1 MTTIY
6 VNPLNMKSVDDARYK
21 LMAYK
26 KSLAEFPALYMRE
39 VEKVLN
45 GILDGQAP
53 PFAKGMWSSYVKVGG
68 GGFGGNTEFGESSGI
83 GASALFL
90 FDGKVEFIEFGTGIV
105 GEKNHEGINTDWLS
119 KLPPPYIEYNAGPQ
133 IQHFE
138 DSNMDYWVYYDEQGR
153 HVTHGQP
160 ADPFIY
166 RSVTEL
172 MDQYVDIARNVF
184 HKNNIGKTL
193 VLWS

>member
-26 KSLAEFPALYMRE
+26 ESLAEFPNLYMRE
-39 VEKVLN
+39 VNRKLN
-45 GILDGQAP
+45 EILDGQAP
-53 PFAKGMWSSYVKVGG
+53 PYAKGMWSSYVQVGV
-68 GGFGGNTEFGESSGI
+68 GGFGGDEFGEASGV
-83 GASALFL
+83 GASAIFL

-105 GEKNHEGINTDWLS
+105 GEKNHEGINTEWLEH
-119 KLPPPYIEYNAGPQ
+119 LPPPYLAYNAGPM
-133 IQHFE
+133 IHHFE
-138 DSNMDYWVYYDEQGR
+138 DSNQDYWVYFDENGK

-166 RSVTEL
+166 RSVNEFIS
-172 MDQYVDIARNVF
+172 QYVDIARNVF
-184 HKNNIGKTL
+184 HKNNIGKNFSF
-193 VLWS
+193 WS